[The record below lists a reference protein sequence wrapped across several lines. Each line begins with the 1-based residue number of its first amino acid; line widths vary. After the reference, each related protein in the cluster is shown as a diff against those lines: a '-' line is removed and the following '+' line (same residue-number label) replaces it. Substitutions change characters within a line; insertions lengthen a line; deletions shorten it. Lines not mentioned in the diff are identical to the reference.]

1 MRALQLI
8 YEMQARRNGRRNV
21 FFENRFVRMMAD
33 ATRTPQEQNRCGHPL
48 RHNHG
53 IVTRP
58 AVHSLFRVTALP
70 YRAGEHLDQPRIHL
84 HGRLIETKLSRCRQP
99 SPLCDLLRRFEQPF
113 DRSCANAIVR
123 VANIKAH
130 ADRARDDVPGPRLRL
145 DLADSRH

>member
-1 MRALQLI
+1 MATSSRFRPSGATSVPPLMTSSAMRALQLI

-70 YRAGEHLDQPRIHL
+70 YRAGEHLD
-84 HGRLIETKLSRCRQP
+84 
-99 SPLCDLLRRFEQPF
+99 
-113 DRSCANAIVR
+113 
-123 VANIKAH
+123 
-130 ADRARDDVPGPRLRL
+130 
-145 DLADSRH
+145 